1 MDGGFPAQAAY
12 NAVSVQRIPT
22 HGAIK
27 AGKLASSYY
36 LLIDHIFATGTLFRF
51 ANIASSSMVNHFIW
65 YLLFIFLPHEWHNVW
80 YLCCLNVSVV
90 APVNMAEICAIL
102 IWQGV
107 PQGAEL
113 NQFTPAHHRPL
124 YVRHKLAKSLV
135 TEKMSG
141 HRPPAIHQSTGYEN
155 ITGMSWACAEIIST
169 ANPLHVTS
177 FRQLRLSK
185 PQFLNQTYNRLE
197 ILHRARQYHCRVCPN
212 FQNDLTNEITN
223 LNQRDFARSEFKLSF
238 VSTSYTTLPQ
248 N

>member
-27 AGKLASSYY
+27 AGKLASSYH
-36 LLIDHIFATGTLFRF
+36 LLIDHIFVTGTLFRF
-51 ANIASSSMVNHFIW
+51 ANIASSSMVNYFIW

-80 YLCCLNVSVV
+80 YLCCLNVSVD

-135 TEKMSG
+135 TEKNEW
-141 HRPPAIHQSTGYEN
+141 P
-155 ITGMSWACAEIIST
+155 ST
-169 ANPLHVTS
+169 ASDSSVNRVWEHYRNV
-177 FRQLRLSK
+177 LSMCGNNFNRK
-185 PQFLNQTYNRLE
+185 STACDLFSPTKIIQTA
-197 ILHRARQYHCRVCPN
+197 I
-212 FQNDLTNEITN
+212 
-223 LNQRDFARSEFKLSF
+223 S
-238 VSTSYTTLPQ
+238 
-248 N
+248 